1 MPKYSRY
8 LLVGS
13 LEANTGKSA
22 TVLGLA
28 SQLREKGLPI
38 VYGKPLGNSIGEDY
52 AKNAQVGD
60 ADVEFIA
67 STLELPPDLLL
78 PTILC
83 VDEQSIETGLS
94 VGKDSSAKTLRDRT
108 VTGRSGLLEIYSQ
121 VPSDSLVL
129 LEGPGT
135 LAEGS
140 LFNLSLLQIAT
151 VVEAAVL
158 LVARF
163 NSEGMVDGLLSA
175 KQRLG
180 DRLVGVLINDI
191 TNEKRGNV
199 QQTIVPFLEA
209 QGIPV
214 LGRLPRSN
222 LLQSVSVFEL
232 VQQLDAEVLCCPDRL
247 DLMVESLRI
256 GAMNVNSAL
265 KYFAKGENMAVVTGG
280 DRTDMQLAALETSTQ
295 CLVLTGLIPPSEMIL
310 NRAEELEVP
319 ILSVDKDTL
328 STVEIIDSTFGRVRL
343 REPVKVE
350 CIQKLMASHFDIDR
364 LLELLGRIPECG
376 EERTVGWEGL
386 KVNREQR
393 RKAAKKKGKGDRGIG
408 GNN

>member
-1 MPKYSRY
+1 MNNSVGEEKVPKYSRY

-13 LEANTGKSA
+13 LKANTGKSA

-28 SQLREKGLPI
+28 SQLRSKGLPI
-38 VYGKPLGNSIGEDY
+38 VYGKPLGNSIGSKN
-52 AKNAQVGD
+52 AKNAQVED

-67 STLELPPDLLL
+67 STLELPPESLL

-94 VGKDSSAKTLRDRT
+94 VGKDQT
-108 VTGRSGLLEIYSQ
+108 VTHQLLEIYSQ

-140 LFNLSLLQIAT
+140 LFDLSLLQIAT

-191 TNEKRGNV
+191 TTEKLEMFD
-199 QQTIVPFLEA
+199 QTIVPFLEA

-232 VQQLDAEVLCCPDRL
+232 VQQLEAEVLCCSDRL
-247 DLMVESLRI
+247 GLMVESLRI

-280 DRTDMQLAALETSTQ
+280 DRTDIQLAALETSTQ
-295 CLVLTGLIPPSEMIL
+295 CLVLTGHIPPSEMIL

-328 STVEIIDSTFGRVRL
+328 STVEIIDSTFGKARL
-343 REPVKVE
+343 HEPVKVE

-364 LLELLGRIPECG
+364 LLEQLGIKLAVAG
-376 EERTVGWEGL
+376 
-386 KVNREQR
+386 
-393 RKAAKKKGKGDRGIG
+393 
-408 GNN
+408 

>member
-1 MPKYSRY
+1 MNNSVGETQVPKYSKY

-13 LEANTGKSA
+13 LEANAGKSA
-22 TVLGLA
+22 TILGLA
-28 SQLREKGLPI
+28 SQLRSQGLPI
-38 VYGKPLGNSIGEDY
+38 VYGKPLGNSFRFLN
-52 AKNAQVGD
+52 ANTAQVGD

-67 STLELPPDLLL
+67 STLELPPERKL

-83 VDEQSIETGLS
+83 VDEQMIETGLS
-94 VGKDSSAKTLRDRT
+94 VGKERT
-108 VTGRSGLLEIYSQ
+108 DYQQLLEKYSQ

-140 LFNLSLLQIAT
+140 LFDLSLLQIAT
-151 VVEAAVL
+151 VVSAAVL
-158 LVARF
+158 LVVRF
-163 NSEGMVDGLLSA
+163 NSERMVDGLLSA

-191 TNEKRGNV
+191 TADQLTLCDR
-199 QQTIVPFLEA
+199 TIVPFLEA

-222 LLQSVSVFEL
+222 LLQSVSVREL

-265 KYFAKGENMAVVTGG
+265 KYFTKGENMAVVTGG
-280 DRTDMQLAALETSTQ
+280 DRADIQLAALDTSTQ
-295 CLVLTGLIPPSEMIL
+295 CLVLTGQIPPSQMTL

-328 STVEIIDSTFGRVRL
+328 STVEIIDNTFGKVRL
-343 REPVKVE
+343 HEPVKVE
-350 CIQKLMASHFDIDR
+350 CISSLMASHFALDR
-364 LLELLGRIPECG
+364 LLALLGLEG
-376 EERTVGWEGL
+376 E
-386 KVNREQR
+386 
-393 RKAAKKKGKGDRGIG
+393 
-408 GNN
+408 

>member
-13 LEANTGKSA
+13 LKANTGKSA

-28 SQLREKGLPI
+28 SQLRSKGLPI
-38 VYGKPLGNSIGEDY
+38 VYGKPLGNSIGSKN
-52 AKNAQVGD
+52 AKNAQVED

-67 STLELPPDLLL
+67 STLELPPESLL

-94 VGKDSSAKTLRDRT
+94 VGKDQT
-108 VTGRSGLLEIYSQ
+108 VTHQLLEIYSQ

-140 LFNLSLLQIAT
+140 LFDLSLLQIAT

-191 TNEKRGNV
+191 TTEKLEMFD
-199 QQTIVPFLEA
+199 QTIVPFLEA

-232 VQQLDAEVLCCPDRL
+232 VQQLEAEVLCCSDRL
-247 DLMVESLRI
+247 GLMVESLRI

-280 DRTDMQLAALETSTQ
+280 DRTDIQLAALETSTQ
-295 CLVLTGLIPPSEMIL
+295 CLVLTGHIPPSEMIL

-328 STVEIIDSTFGRVRL
+328 STVEIIDSTFGKARL
-343 REPVKVE
+343 HEPVKVE

-364 LLELLGRIPECG
+364 LLEQLGIKLAVAG
-376 EERTVGWEGL
+376 
-386 KVNREQR
+386 
-393 RKAAKKKGKGDRGIG
+393 
-408 GNN
+408 